1 MKTLLI
7 IDAELGQAR
16 AYMAKTLL
24 GAAAQKANLQFT
36 DNPGE
41 AELAI
46 VLGSHL
52 PGDSAL
58 DGKKVWLGDI
68 NRAVAHPEL
77 FLSEAKNHAAPYVAP
92 AASAVVP
99 ASTGPKRIVA
109 ITACPTG
116 VAHTFMAAEAI
127 ETEAK
132 KRGWWVKVETRG
144 SVGAGN
150 AITPEEVAQADL
162 VVVAADI
169 EVDLAKFAGKPM
181 YRTTTGLA
189 LKKTAQELD
198 KAVAEAKPYQPSGKT
213 SADAAEGKKESA
225 GAYRHLLTGVS
236 YMLPMVV
243 AGGLLIALSF
253 AFGITAFKEEGTL
266 AAALMKI
273 GGGSAFALMVPVRV

>member
-7 IDAELGQAR
+7 IDAGLGQAR

-24 GAAAQKANLQFT
+24 GTAAQKAQLELI
-36 DNPGE
+36 DNPND

-46 VLGSHL
+46 VLGSTL
-52 PGDSAL
+52 PADSAL
-58 DGKKVWLGDI
+58 NGKKVYLGDI

-77 FLSEAKNHAAPYVAP
+77 FLGEAKSHATPYVAP
-92 AASAVVP
+92 AVP
-99 ASTGPKRIVA
+99 AAAPAAASGPKRIVA
-109 ITACPTG
+109 VTACPTG

-150 AITPEEVAQADL
+150 EITPEEVAQADL
-162 VVVAADI
+162 VIVAADI

-189 LKKTAQELD
+189 LKKTAQEFE
-198 KAVAEAKPYQPSGKT
+198 KGAAGSQTVSAFRAERT
-213 SADAAEGKKESA
+213 
-225 GAYRHLLTGVS
+225 
-236 YMLPMVV
+236 
-243 AGGLLIALSF
+243 AGG
-253 AFGITAFKEEGTL
+253 
-266 AAALMKI
+266 
-273 GGGSAFALMVPVRV
+273 